1 MYQEQTLVGD
11 PNDHRIQRLL
21 RHGSC
26 LEESIGVP
34 WICHSG
40 IHIVEN
46 FSGQ

>member
-1 MYQEQTLVGD
+1 MHQGKTLVGHSSHD
-11 PNDHRIQRLL
+11 GIQRLL

-26 LEESIGVP
+26 VEESIGVP

-40 IHIVEN
+40 IHTVEG